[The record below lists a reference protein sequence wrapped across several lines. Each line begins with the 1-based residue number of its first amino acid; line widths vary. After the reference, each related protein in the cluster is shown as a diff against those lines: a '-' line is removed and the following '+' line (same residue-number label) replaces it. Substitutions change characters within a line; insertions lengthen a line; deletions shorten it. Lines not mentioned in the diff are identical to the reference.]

1 MLSYGYGLR
10 INDKDRILEFGH
22 TGFHPN
28 AGYTAVN
35 LYYPKSNTSVIVIE
49 NQANKNSD
57 IAYDYEQEIRKS
69 VKKSTLLN

>member
-10 INDKDRILEFGH
+10 INDEDRILEFGH
-22 TGFHPN
+22 TGFHPH

-49 NQANKNSD
+49 NQANENSD

>member
-1 MLSYGYGLR
+1 MLSDGYGLR
-10 INDKDRILEFGH
+10 INDEDRILEFGH

-49 NQANKNSD
+49 NQAMRTLISLIILN
-57 IAYDYEQEIRKS
+57 RK
-69 VKKSTLLN
+69 

>member
-1 MLSYGYGLR
+1 MLSDGYGLR
-10 INDKDRILEFGH
+10 INDEDRILEFGH

-49 NQANKNSD
+49 NQANENFD
-57 IAYDYEQEIRKS
+57 VAYDYEQEIRKS